1 MAVPKTTSVR
11 SLLTECALSMPTRR
25 SLSASRCSGVRASTV
40 GSVAGSQDDIP
51 GEDLPVHRCQEGRA
65 LDSDHVPRARGLA
78 LRVSRLGDPR
88 APSARAIAD
97 TALTGRIAEIHKQS
111 RNTYG
116 SPRVHAELR
125 LEDDVRVGPKRVERL
140 MRSAGLSGRCD
151 ADAGRQ
157 RSACRRSEPH
167 RIWSSGTLTRPPS
180 IACGARISPT
190 SGPGGVAVPG
200 LGDGLLQPPDRRLG
214 DDRPPPLRSVVMAA
228 SPPAGM

>member
-1 MAVPKTTSVR
+1 VR
-11 SLLTECALSMPTRR
+11 IFRFIAAKKAEHSIQIMCRVLE
-25 SLSASRCSGVRASTV
+25 
-40 GSVAGSQDDIP
+40 
-51 GEDLPVHRCQEGRA
+51 
-65 LDSDHVPRARGLA
+65 
-78 LRVSRLGDPR
+78 VSRSGFHAWAIR
-88 APSARAIAD
+88 EPSARAIAD

-180 IACGARISPT
+180 IA
-190 SGPGGVAVPG
+190 
-200 LGDGLLQPPDRRLG
+200 
-214 DDRPPPLRSVVMAA
+214 
-228 SPPAGM
+228 